1 MSETRTLRLPL
12 PSFNDSGCLVGN
24 PAQALWLKS
33 IEVFNEQGFVDVDP
47 LSGQGYASEE

>member
-1 MSETRTLRLPL
+1 LSYARI
-12 PSFNDSGCLVGN
+12 VGN

-47 LSGQGYASEE
+47 ITGTGVCIRRIN